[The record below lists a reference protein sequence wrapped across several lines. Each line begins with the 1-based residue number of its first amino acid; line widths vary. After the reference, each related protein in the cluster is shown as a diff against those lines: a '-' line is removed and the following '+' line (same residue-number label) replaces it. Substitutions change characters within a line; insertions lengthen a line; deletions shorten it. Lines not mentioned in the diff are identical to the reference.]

1 MWRCDPA
8 ASAEKDFAESSTWS
22 LLTTLCSLCSS
33 PRGRL
38 DACYITKAEHTA
50 DDERAF
56 CSHAALSAFAFLLQ
70 RWVLRFGCLLSSS
83 THSSTQDRSKASS
96 TMEEHGRIIDVDD
109 GRPSGRLGLTEYERS
124 SVDKPPFIL
133 TKPELKLLGIA
144 GVGFFLDGEWLHG
157 AISDGF

>member
-1 MWRCDPA
+1 MRLTQIFHMHVAMRSCRFRR
-8 ASAEKDFAESSTWS
+8 KDFAESSTWS

-133 TKPELKLLGIA
+133 TKT
-144 GVGFFLDGEWLHG
+144 G
-157 AISDGF
+157 AQASGYRWRWVLPRW